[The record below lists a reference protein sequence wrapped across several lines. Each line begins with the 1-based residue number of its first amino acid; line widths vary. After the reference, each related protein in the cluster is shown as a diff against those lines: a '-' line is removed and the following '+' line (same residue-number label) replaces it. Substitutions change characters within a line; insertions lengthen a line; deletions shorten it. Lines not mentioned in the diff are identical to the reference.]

1 VADDPPARRQRA
13 GAADADTR
21 GRILDAAQKLFAA
34 RGYAA
39 TTTKSIAEAA
49 GVATGLVFYHFPSKQ
64 RLLEELLEERSF
76 VPEMRA
82 ILKDA
87 DAAGPRETLLT
98 VARRFVALFAEHH
111 DVLRIVIQT
120 RVTGGE
126 APADFDRSIRGEIDA
141 LADYLVAAVGDD
153 RLNRPRA
160 VALTRALL
168 SSLVMTITI
177 LPIEGDLD
185 ALIVDLVDVL
195 LSGYDEPPPPAASS

>member
-1 VADDPPARRQRA
+1 VADGFRARRQRT
-13 GAADADTR
+13 GVADADTR
-21 GRILDAAQKLFAA
+21 SRILDAAQKLFAA

-76 VPEMRA
+76 LPEMQA

-87 DAAGPRETLLT
+87 DHAEPRETLLT
-98 VARRFVALFAEHH
+98 VARRFVALFTEHR
-111 DVLRIVIQT
+111 DILRIVIQT
-120 RVTGGE
+120 NVTGGE

-141 LADYLVAAVGDD
+141 LADYLVGAVGDEK
-153 RLNRPRA
+153 LNRSHA
-160 VALTRALL
+160 TALTRALL
-168 SSLVMTITI
+168 SALVMAITI
-177 LPIEGDLD
+177 LPVNGDLD

-195 LSGYDEPPPPAASS
+195 LTGYDEPS

>member
-1 VADDPPARRQRA
+1 VADGFRARRQRT
-13 GAADADTR
+13 GVADADTR
-21 GRILDAAQKLFAA
+21 SRILDAAQTLFAA

-76 VPEMRA
+76 APEMQA

-87 DAAGPRETLLT
+87 DAARPRETLLA
-98 VARRFVALFAEHH
+98 VARRFVALFTEHR
-111 DVLRIVIQT
+111 DILRIVIQT
-120 RVTGGE
+120 SVTGGE

-141 LADYLVAAVGDD
+141 LADYLVGAVGER
-153 RLNRPRA
+153 RLNRSHA
-160 VALTRALL
+160 TALTRALL
-168 SSLVMTITI
+168 SALVMAITI
-177 LPIEGDLD
+177 LPVEGDLD

-195 LSGYDEPPPPAASS
+195 LSDYDQPS